1 MDMFMDKLAQKLTA
15 QEIIKANTAAD
26 TEELNQLKGQVKD
39 YSACLDRLEQLIEEI
54 SEKLSGT
61 RSVDGESINR
71 IQAVLED
78 RLDTMAKALTAQMEI
93 FDKNNNTVMQQEAAQ
108 KDFFAQQRELTAQ
121 IKSLEEKQQEVLA
134 GLKALTEV
142 HQAAVQKMEKLEEGQ
157 QAVSGKIEEL
167 ERGFAEKLEGLQK
180 EESGAPLDEKIDTME
195 ENVHKECVK
204 VYRNVQAVVMEESAK
219 QKEAVEELDKGVKES
234 GGKMGLI
241 LGISIAALIF
251 SLAGTILK
259 VWKNGEGIMETRQYA
274 LSAAGCHGEHG
285 R

>member
-180 EESGAPLDEKIDTME
+180 EESGASLDEKIDTME

-251 SLAGTILK
+251 SLAGTILQCLTIF
-259 VWKNGEGIMETRQYA
+259 NLI
-274 LSAAGCHGEHG
+274 
-285 R
+285 

>member
-26 TEELNQLKGQVKD
+26 TEELNKLKGQVKD
-39 YSACLDRLEQLIEEI
+39 YSECLDRLEQLIEEI

-61 RSVDGESINR
+61 QSVDGESINR

-93 FDKNNNTVMQQEAAQ
+93 FDKNNNTVIQQEAAQ
-108 KDFFAQQRELTAQ
+108 KDFIVQQREQAARQQELAEQQKELTAQ
-121 IKSLEEKQQEVLA
+121 LKSLEEKQQEVLA

-142 HQAAVQKMEKLEEGQ
+142 HQAAVQKLEEGQ
-157 QAVSGKIEEL
+157 KAVSGKIEEV
-167 ERGFAEKLEGLQK
+167 ERGFVEKLEGLQK
-180 EESGAPLDEKIDTME
+180 EESGEPLDEKIDAME

-204 VYRNVQAVVMEESAK
+204 VYRNVQAVVVEESAK
-219 QKEAVEELDKGVKES
+219 QKEAVEELDKRVKES

-241 LGISIAALIF
+241 LGISIAALIC
-251 SLAGTILK
+251 SLAGTILQCLTIF
-259 VWKNGEGIMETRQYA
+259 NLI
-274 LSAAGCHGEHG
+274 
-285 R
+285 

>member
-26 TEELNQLKGQVKD
+26 TEELNKLKGQVKD

-142 HQAAVQKMEKLEEGQ
+142 HQAAVQNMEKLEVGQ
-157 QAVSGKIEEL
+157 QAVSGKIEEV

-180 EESGAPLDEKIDTME
+180 EESGAPLDEKIDAME

-219 QKEAVEELDKGVKES
+219 QKEAVEELDKRVKES

-241 LGISIAALIF
+241 LGISIAALIC
-251 SLAGTILK
+251 SLAGTILQCLTIF
-259 VWKNGEGIMETRQYA
+259 NLI
-274 LSAAGCHGEHG
+274 
-285 R
+285 

>member
-1 MDMFMDKLAQKLTA
+1 MTGTQEWRLKMDMFMDKLSQKLTA

-26 TEELNQLKGQVKD
+26 TEELNKLKGQVKD

-108 KDFFAQQRELTAQ
+108 KDFFAQQ
-121 IKSLEEKQQEVLA
+121 QEVLA

-142 HQAAVQKMEKLEEGQ
+142 HQAAVQKMI
-157 QAVSGKIEEL
+157 ANGKGATPIL
-167 ERGFAEKLEGLQK
+167 GGANPLQ
-180 EESGAPLDEKIDTME
+180 TWY
-195 ENVHKECVK
+195 NVAVK
-204 VYRNVQAVVMEESAK
+204 VDGSKATQYDSVFEGYLYTVIDGYENGNNESKDNMKSMLKAMIK
-219 QKEAVEELDKGVKES
+219 DGYPNLTVK
-234 GGKMGLI
+234 
-241 LGISIAALIF
+241 
-251 SLAGTILK
+251 
-259 VWKNGEGIMETRQYA
+259 
-274 LSAAGCHGEHG
+274 
-285 R
+285 

>member
-1 MDMFMDKLAQKLTA
+1 MTGTQEWRLKMDMFMDKLAQKLTA

-26 TEELNQLKGQVKD
+26 TEELNKLKGQVKD

-93 FDKNNNTVMQQEAAQ
+93 FDKNNNTVMQQE
-108 KDFFAQQRELTAQ
+108 
-121 IKSLEEKQQEVLA
+121 VLA

-142 HQAAVQKMEKLEEGQ
+142 HQAAVQKMEKLEVGQ
-157 QAVSGKIEEL
+157 QAVSGKIEEV

-180 EESGAPLDEKIDTME
+180 EESGAPLDEKIDAME

-219 QKEAVEELDKGVKES
+219 QKEAVEELDKRVKES

-241 LGISIAALIF
+241 LGMSIAALIC
-251 SLAGTILK
+251 SLAGTILQCLTIF
-259 VWKNGEGIMETRQYA
+259 NLI
-274 LSAAGCHGEHG
+274 
-285 R
+285 

>member
-26 TEELNQLKGQVKD
+26 TEELNKLKGQVKD

-93 FDKNNNTVMQQEAAQ
+93 FDKNNNTVMQQE
-108 KDFFAQQRELTAQ
+108 
-121 IKSLEEKQQEVLA
+121 VLA

-142 HQAAVQKMEKLEEGQ
+142 HQAAVQKMEKLEVGQ
-157 QAVSGKIEEL
+157 QAVSGKIEEV

-180 EESGAPLDEKIDTME
+180 EESGAPLDEKIDAME

-219 QKEAVEELDKGVKES
+219 QKEAVEELDKRVKES

-241 LGISIAALIF
+241 LGMSIAALIC
-251 SLAGTILK
+251 SLAGTILQCLTIF
-259 VWKNGEGIMETRQYA
+259 NLI
-274 LSAAGCHGEHG
+274 
-285 R
+285 

>member
-142 HQAAVQKMEKLEEGQ
+142 HQAAVQKMEKLEVGQ
-157 QAVSGKIEEL
+157 QAVSGKIEEV

-241 LGISIAALIF
+241 LGISIAALIC
-251 SLAGTILK
+251 SLAGTILQCLTIF
-259 VWKNGEGIMETRQYA
+259 NLI
-274 LSAAGCHGEHG
+274 
-285 R
+285 

>member
-1 MDMFMDKLAQKLTA
+1 MTGTQEWRLKMDMFMDKLAQKLTA

-142 HQAAVQKMEKLEEGQ
+142 HQAAVQKMEKLEVGQ
-157 QAVSGKIEEL
+157 QAVSGKIEEV

-180 EESGAPLDEKIDTME
+180 EESGAPLDEKIDAME

-219 QKEAVEELDKGVKES
+219 QKEAVEELDKRVKES

-241 LGISIAALIF
+241 LGISIAALIC
-251 SLAGTILK
+251 SLAGTILQCLTIF
-259 VWKNGEGIMETRQYA
+259 NLI
-274 LSAAGCHGEHG
+274 
-285 R
+285 

>member
-39 YSACLDRLEQLIEEI
+39 YSECLDRLEQLIEDA

-61 RSVDGESINR
+61 QSVDGESINR

-108 KDFFAQQRELTAQ
+108 KDFFAQQKEQAARQQEIAEQQRELTAQ
-121 IKSLEEKQQEVLA
+121 LKSLEEKQQEVLA

-142 HQAAVQKMEKLEEGQ
+142 HQAAVQNMEKLEVGQ
-157 QAVSGKIEEL
+157 QAVSGKIEEV

-180 EESGAPLDEKIDTME
+180 EESGAPLDEKIDAME

-219 QKEAVEELDKGVKES
+219 QKEAVEELDKRVKES

-241 LGISIAALIF
+241 LGISIAALIC
-251 SLAGTILK
+251 SLAGTILQCLTIF
-259 VWKNGEGIMETRQYA
+259 NLI
-274 LSAAGCHGEHG
+274 
-285 R
+285 

>member
-1 MDMFMDKLAQKLTA
+1 MDKLAQKLTA

-26 TEELNQLKGQVKD
+26 TEELNKLKGQVKD

-54 SEKLSGT
+54 SEKLSGP

-93 FDKNNNTVMQQEAAQ
+93 FDKNNNTVMQQE
-108 KDFFAQQRELTAQ
+108 
-121 IKSLEEKQQEVLA
+121 VLA

-142 HQAAVQKMEKLEEGQ
+142 HQAAVQKMEKLEVGQ
-157 QAVSGKIEEL
+157 QAVSGKIEEV

-180 EESGAPLDEKIDTME
+180 EESGAPLDEKIDAME

-219 QKEAVEELDKGVKES
+219 QKEAVEELDKRVKES

-241 LGISIAALIF
+241 LGISIAALIC
-251 SLAGTILK
+251 SLAGTILQCLTIF
-259 VWKNGEGIMETRQYA
+259 NLI
-274 LSAAGCHGEHG
+274 
-285 R
+285 

>member
-1 MDMFMDKLAQKLTA
+1 MTGTQEWRLKMDMFMDKLAQKLTA

-61 RSVDGESINR
+61 QSVDGESINR

-180 EESGAPLDEKIDTME
+180 EESGASLDEKIDTME

-241 LGISIAALIF
+241 LGISIAALIC
-251 SLAGTILK
+251 SLAGTILQCLTIF
-259 VWKNGEGIMETRQYA
+259 NLI
-274 LSAAGCHGEHG
+274 
-285 R
+285 

>member
-1 MDMFMDKLAQKLTA
+1 MEIKNGYVYDKLSQKLTA

-26 TEELNQLKGQVKD
+26 TEELNKLKGQVKD

-108 KDFFAQQRELTAQ
+108 KDFFAQQ
-121 IKSLEEKQQEVLA
+121 QEVLA

-142 HQAAVQKMEKLEEGQ
+142 HQAAVQKMEKLEVGQ
-157 QAVSGKIEEL
+157 QAVSGKIEEV

-180 EESGAPLDEKIDTME
+180 EESGAPLDEKIDAME

-219 QKEAVEELDKGVKES
+219 QKEAVEELDKRVKES

-241 LGISIAALIF
+241 LGMSIAALIC
-251 SLAGTILK
+251 SLAGTILQCLTIF
-259 VWKNGEGIMETRQYA
+259 NLI
-274 LSAAGCHGEHG
+274 
-285 R
+285 